1 MNRRGL
7 SRALAVIG
15 ILSSVAAA
23 VPATVSAAAAVPARH
38 AASSGSALTA
48 PAVSTAAESMAAAS
62 TGAVSLLARWAALAR
77 LSESTGPLTALST
90 LAGDADAGAG
100 AETGA
105 TPALS
110 AITGVVRGADGVA
123 LTGACVTA
131 SGDGRTVSVVTE
143 AGGRYVLPGLRPGGY
158 TVSYQ
163 DCARPARYFEQWS
176 GGADLAA
183 NASRVLVRASA
194 PTRLAPVTL
203 RLTSPAAAARTL
215 ARRSVLTASKGAT
228 ISGVVRSRSGHAL
241 ANICVSALMSS
252 GNSGEDVGD
261 STGRRGGYALSI
273 GSTGKWLI
281 SFGSGCGNHGNYAPQ
296 WWRYAS
302 TPRKATRLQARP
314 GRRFRGI
321 DASLRPG
328 AEISGV
334 VRSKRSGQ
342 PLGHVCVVAAG
353 LGPMSSV
360 LAEVTTRANGSY
372 LMENLGTGRYQVQF
386 DPFCGP
392 AGNYLSASYPR
403 PVAVTDGKT
412 TTGINGHLAAG
423 GAISGVVTSQAT
435 AAPLARICV
444 MVTDGSTE
452 AYVTTGQAGRYSFGH
467 LRPGR
472 YSVTFAGGCG
482 NSGSYAPQFYDGQP
496 NAQGA
501 TPVAVAPGQARTGID
516 AAMLPGATV
525 TGRVA
530 TSAGAGLPGVC
541 VALISSNYAGG
552 VGQNPLAD
560 PNLVLDLPVLPTA
573 VTGRGGRYH
582 LSNLTAGRYSI
593 EFAGGCGH
601 GTARYGSQVFAP
613 QGHGGT
619 NWVWAGAGAV
629 TAGVNMTLR
638 PGGTIAGA
646 VTGVRGRRL
655 SGVCAVAI
663 DPATQ
668 GPLDLTASPAF
679 SRRGVYRITGLAAGR
694 YAVEF
699 VPCTGQPYA
708 EQWYRRQSS
717 ESAATPVPVRTGR
730 LTRGINAAMTS
741 GGTLTGRI
749 VSARTGRPAGP
760 ICALVTGQAGRIVA
774 GSGTTRTGRYRIIDV
789 PPGRWSLEATPC
801 LGPSPLAGITDHGVR
816 VREGATHAVATM
828 RLPQAGRLAG
838 TVLAST
844 MVGGTATA
852 QPGICVEATPI
863 GGDGQ
868 PSTGVTGPEGR
879 YTLGSLAPGRYRVLF
894 TSECLFGTA
903 ALAPQWFGGQPS
915 AARATPVRVRAGQAT
930 LGIGARLAA
939 VGGIAGTVSTGGRS
953 VSGVCV
959 GAFARG
965 RPAPTALA
973 ITAADGRYELGGL
986 AAGRYQVEFT
996 AGCGDAR
1003 YPTRWYQDATSRS
1016 GARPVMVTAGSVT
1029 TSIDQG

>member
-15 ILSSVAAA
+15 ILSSVAAV
-23 VPATVSAAAAVPARH
+23 VPATASAATTATVATARSAAPGRPA
-38 AASSGSALTA
+38 STT
-48 PAVSTAAESMAAAS
+48 PAVSAQ
-62 TGAVSLLARWAALAR
+62 AVSAQAVSQLAAWAALAG
-77 LSESTGPLTALST
+77 LGESSGPLTVPSM
-90 LAGDADAGAG
+90 LAASAGA
-100 AETGA
+100 AA
-105 TPALS
+105 RPAPALS
-110 AITGVVRGADGVA
+110 AITGVVRGGDRVA

-131 SGDGRTVSVVTE
+131 SGDGRTVSVMTGT
-143 AGGRYVLPGLRPGGY
+143 GGRYVLPGLRPGGY

-183 NASRVLVRASA
+183 NAARVLVRAGT

-203 RLTSPAAAARTL
+203 RLTSPAAARSL
-215 ARRSVLTASKGAT
+215 ARRSVLTTSRDDT
-228 ISGVVRSRSGHAL
+228 VSGVVRSRSGHAL

-252 GNSGEDVGD
+252 RNSGEDVGD
-261 STGRRGGYALSI
+261 STGRRGRYALPI

-302 TPRKATRLQARP
+302 TPRKATRLHARP

-334 VRSKRSGQ
+334 VRSERSGQ
-342 PLGHVCVVAAG
+342 PLGHVCVVATG

-372 LMENLGTGRYQVQF
+372 LIDDLGTGQYQVRF

-435 AAPLARICV
+435 TAPLARICV

-452 AYVTTGQAGRYSFGH
+452 AYVTTGQAGRYSFRH

-501 TPVAVAPGQARTGID
+501 TPVALAPGQARTGID

-530 TSAGAGLPGVC
+530 TSAATGLPGVC

-560 PNLVLDLPVLPTA
+560 RNLVLDLPALPTA

-582 LSNLTAGRYSI
+582 LSNLMAGRYSI
-593 EFAGGCGH
+593 EFTGGCGH
-601 GTARYGSQVFAP
+601 GTARYGSQVFTP
-613 QGHGGT
+613 QGHGAA

-629 TAGVNMTLR
+629 TAGVNVTLR
-638 PGGTIAGA
+638 PGGSITGV
-646 VTGVRGRRL
+646 VTGLRGRRL

-668 GPLDLTASPAF
+668 GPLDLMASPAF
-679 SRRGVYRITGLAAGR
+679 SRRGVYRITGLAAGH

-699 VPCTGQPYA
+699 VPCSGQPYA

-717 ESAATPVPVRTGR
+717 QPAATLVPVRTGR
-730 LTRGINAAMTS
+730 LTTGINAAMTS

-749 VSARTGRPAGP
+749 VSGRTGRSAGP
-760 ICALVTGQAGRIVA
+760 VCVLVTGQAGRIVA
-774 GSGTTRTGRYRIIDV
+774 GSGTAGTGRYRIIDV
-789 PPGRWSLEATPC
+789 PPGRWNLEATPC
-801 LGPSPLAGITDHGVR
+801 LGRSPLAGITDHGVR
-816 VREGATHAVATM
+816 VREGATHAVATI

-838 TVLAST
+838 TV
-844 MVGGTATA
+844 VGGTPATGQA
-852 QPGICVEATPI
+852 GICVEATPI
-863 GGDGQ
+863 TGDG
-868 PSTGVTGPEGR
+868 TIAAGVTGRGGH
-879 YTLGSLAPGRYRVLF
+879 YTLGGLAPGRYRVLF
-894 TSECLFGTA
+894 TPECLVGTA
-903 ALAPQWFGGQPS
+903 ALTPQWFGGQPS
-915 AARATPVRVRAGQAT
+915 AERATPVPVRAGRTT
-930 LGIGARLAA
+930 LSIGARLAA
-939 VGGIAGTVSTGGRS
+939 DGGIAGTVSTGAS
-953 VSGVCV
+953 
-959 GAFARG
+959 
-965 RPAPTALA
+965 
-973 ITAADGRYELGGL
+973 ADGRGKT
-986 AAGRYQVEFT
+986 GR
-996 AGCGDAR
+996 
-1003 YPTRWYQDATSRS
+1003 
-1016 GARPVMVTAGSVT
+1016 
-1029 TSIDQG
+1029 